1 MEGLMA
7 RKYFEDCAIGEE
19 VTSPGRTITETD
31 IVQFAY
37 MTGDWMPMH
46 TDEVYAQESAF
57 GERIAH
63 GMLILVAGSALLLRG
78 GSQGVLPE
86 ATLALYSVDK
96 VRFIGPTRI
105 GDTIHTRGEVTK
117 MQELDAERGLVTL
130 LGSIEN
136 QRGEEVMRF
145 TVRAVVARAPAES

>member
-1 MEGLMA
+1 MS
-7 RKYFEDCAIGEE
+7 RKYYEDCELGEQ
-19 VTSPGRTITETD
+19 VASPGRTITETD

-46 TDEVYAQESAF
+46 TDEEYARESAF

-78 GSQGVLPE
+78 GSKGVLPE

-105 GDTIHTRGEVTK
+105 GDTIHTEGEVTK
-117 MQELDAERGLVTL
+117 LQELDAERGLVTL
-130 LGSIEN
+130 LGTVKN
-136 QRGEEVMRF
+136 QREEDVMRF
-145 TVRAVVARAPAES
+145 TVRAVVARAPAGG